1 MIVSVCAV
9 SFLCNGGRWIPSAA
23 IVTHDLL
30 FGKIFPHIQR
40 AGRQDDAA
48 LDDVLHGGV
57 DAQHGQRH
65 EDDPQ
70 HEHAQDNAADLAG
83 AADEGNAA
91 DDAGRDGV
99 ALVVEARRLGD
110 GADTGALIRSIDSLP
125 S

>member
-9 SFLCNGGRWIPSAA
+9 SFLCNGGRWDPSAA

-83 AADEGNAA
+83 AADEG
-91 DDAGRDGV
+91 
-99 ALVVEARRLGD
+99 
-110 GADTGALIRSIDSLP
+110 SLSFVFGP
-125 S
+125 IVHTTFVFFILSQSLL